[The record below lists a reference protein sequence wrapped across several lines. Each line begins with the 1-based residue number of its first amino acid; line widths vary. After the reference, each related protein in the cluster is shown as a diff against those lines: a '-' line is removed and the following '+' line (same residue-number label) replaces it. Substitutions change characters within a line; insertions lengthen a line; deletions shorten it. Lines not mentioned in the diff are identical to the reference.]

1 MNNLGQT
8 LILSL
13 NSKISAVEDKV
24 EKLLS
29 ENIKLKSENSKFQKS
44 LLELQLENQALVN
57 KNEMLKLSKTLNS
70 IGESNSVESKAKI
83 TKIVR
88 EIDRCI
94 ALLNR

>member
-1 MNNLGQT
+1 
-8 LILSL
+8 
-13 NSKISAVEDKV
+13 
-24 EKLLS
+24 LLS
-29 ENIKLKSENSKFQKS
+29 ENIKLKSENSKLQKS

>member
-29 ENIKLKSENSKFQKS
+29 ENIKLKSENSKLQKS